1 MTSQYVSERTQP
13 RKISR
18 VRHGFPSFTHIL
30 PRIWTACVDFSASTI
45 GVIFANLFPSLHVC
59 EGWGEG
65 DRLGLLAPAPL
76 YSHFQQGHMTPVKLC
91 HNLTGGELATTNQSK
106 PPCYTHTNELV
117 FSLKHLPFH
126 LAASTKKEEKKKRPL
141 TYSMCSCA
149 LVKLPYGRHP
159 VRSVKRL
166 LWISSNERYD

>member
-1 MTSQYVSERTQP
+1 M
-13 RKISR
+13 
-18 VRHGFPSFTHIL
+18 
-30 PRIWTACVDFSASTI
+30 DFSASTI

-106 PPCYTHTNELV
+106 PPCYTHTNELA
-117 FSLKHLPFH
+117 FPLKHLPFH
-126 LAASTKKEEKKKRPL
+126 LAASKYKIKKTLDVQYVQLSACKIAIWPSASPQCEK
-141 TYSMCSCA
+141 TA
-149 LVKLPYGRHP
+149 V
-159 VRSVKRL
+159 
-166 LWISSNERYD
+166 D